1 MKQIFQHPWL
11 LSTDRMDPNELRLEI
26 LKRYSF
32 VKNALNQVKPAPIDA
47 TKIPQHGQNP
57 SKASH
62 FEQMMKDQE
71 EFEQLRLQS
80 CDEIATVVNQRIK
93 SSRDLKKI
101 KKEALKNMVESPI
114 IFLQQTATH

>member
-1 MKQIFQHPWL
+1 
-11 LSTDRMDPNELRLEI
+11 
-26 LKRYSF
+26 
-32 VKNALNQVKPAPIDA
+32 
-47 TKIPQHGQNP
+47 
-57 SKASH
+57 
-62 FEQMMKDQE
+62 MKDQE

-114 IFLQQTATH
+114 IFLQQTASH

>member
-1 MKQIFQHPWL
+1 
-11 LSTDRMDPNELRLEI
+11 
-26 LKRYSF
+26 
-32 VKNALNQVKPAPIDA
+32 
-47 TKIPQHGQNP
+47 
-57 SKASH
+57 
-62 FEQMMKDQE
+62 MKDQE

-114 IFLQQTATH
+114 IFLQQTVTH

>member
-1 MKQIFQHPWL
+1 
-11 LSTDRMDPNELRLEI
+11 
-26 LKRYSF
+26 
-32 VKNALNQVKPAPIDA
+32 
-47 TKIPQHGQNP
+47 
-57 SKASH
+57 
-62 FEQMMKDQE
+62 MMKDQE

>member
-1 MKQIFQHPWL
+1 
-11 LSTDRMDPNELRLEI
+11 
-26 LKRYSF
+26 
-32 VKNALNQVKPAPIDA
+32 
-47 TKIPQHGQNP
+47 
-57 SKASH
+57 
-62 FEQMMKDQE
+62 MKDQE

-114 IFLQQTATH
+114 IFLQQTAAH

>member
-1 MKQIFQHPWL
+1 
-11 LSTDRMDPNELRLEI
+11 
-26 LKRYSF
+26 
-32 VKNALNQVKPAPIDA
+32 
-47 TKIPQHGQNP
+47 
-57 SKASH
+57 
-62 FEQMMKDQE
+62 MMKDQE

-114 IFLQQTATH
+114 IFLQQTASH

>member
-1 MKQIFQHPWL
+1 
-11 LSTDRMDPNELRLEI
+11 
-26 LKRYSF
+26 
-32 VKNALNQVKPAPIDA
+32 
-47 TKIPQHGQNP
+47 
-57 SKASH
+57 
-62 FEQMMKDQE
+62 MMKDQE

-101 KKEALKNMVESPI
+101 KKEAMKNMVESPI

>member
-1 MKQIFQHPWL
+1 
-11 LSTDRMDPNELRLEI
+11 
-26 LKRYSF
+26 
-32 VKNALNQVKPAPIDA
+32 
-47 TKIPQHGQNP
+47 
-57 SKASH
+57 
-62 FEQMMKDQE
+62 MKDQE

>member
-1 MKQIFQHPWL
+1 
-11 LSTDRMDPNELRLEI
+11 
-26 LKRYSF
+26 
-32 VKNALNQVKPAPIDA
+32 
-47 TKIPQHGQNP
+47 
-57 SKASH
+57 
-62 FEQMMKDQE
+62 MMKDQE

-114 IFLQQTATH
+114 IFLQQTVTH

>member
-1 MKQIFQHPWL
+1 
-11 LSTDRMDPNELRLEI
+11 
-26 LKRYSF
+26 
-32 VKNALNQVKPAPIDA
+32 
-47 TKIPQHGQNP
+47 
-57 SKASH
+57 
-62 FEQMMKDQE
+62 MKDQE

-114 IFLQQTATH
+114 IFFQHTATH